1 MKKGEIYE
9 GIVEKNEFP
18 DKGIVYIE
26 GERVAVKYAI
36 QGQEIRFL
44 LNKKRK
50 GKNTGRLLEI
60 LKPSPL
66 ETERDV
72 CPHFGE
78 CGGCSYQTLP
88 YEAQLAMKAP
98 GSSI

>member
-44 LNKKRK
+44 LTSAIRRFHS
-50 GKNTGRLLEI
+50 GRS
-60 LKPSPL
+60 KFVPVFPL
-66 ETERDV
+66 SE
-72 CPHFGE
+72 
-78 CGGCSYQTLP
+78 
-88 YEAQLAMKAP
+88 
-98 GSSI
+98 